1 MIFCKGRRISSN
13 GCLLIG
19 ANDGWILELT
29 EEGEGQEDEDA
40 AEDDGDE
47 EPTQIEEDDGKK
59 SALALTMSLVL
70 GLVVHTK

>member
-1 MIFCKGRRISSN
+1 MVFCKGRRISSN

-47 EPTQIEEDDGKK
+47 EPTQIEEDDGKR
-59 SALALTMSLVL
+59 SALTMSLVL
-70 GLVVHTK
+70 RLVVHTK